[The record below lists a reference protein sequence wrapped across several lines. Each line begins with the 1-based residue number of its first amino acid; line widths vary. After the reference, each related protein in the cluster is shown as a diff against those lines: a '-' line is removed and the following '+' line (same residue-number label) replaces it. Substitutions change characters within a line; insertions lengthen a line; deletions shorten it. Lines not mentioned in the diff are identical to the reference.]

1 MTVTSRNAT
10 VRDFVIFQVKLA
22 LDGMKDLVAF
32 NLSIVALILDF
43 ISGRGRRPRLFYSV
57 VRGSRRFDKWLNLH
71 SVVDEIDRLAEE
83 DRFIGEGE
91 GFGEGEDE
99 GSLALE
105 IERLVKKSA
114 LGREEALRRLRA
126 GADELRGKPGP
137 KGPGDSTAN

>member
-10 VRDFVIFQVKLA
+10 VRDFAIFQVKLA

-91 GFGEGEDE
+91 EE

>member
-1 MTVTSRNAT
+1 
-10 VRDFVIFQVKLA
+10 
-22 LDGMKDLVAF
+22 
-32 NLSIVALILDF
+32 
-43 ISGRGRRPRLFYSV
+43 LFYSV

>member
-10 VRDFVIFQVKLA
+10 VRDFAIFQVKLA

-83 DRFIGEGE
+83 DRFIGEGAE
-91 GFGEGEDE
+91 E

>member
-1 MTVTSRNAT
+1 
-10 VRDFVIFQVKLA
+10 
-22 LDGMKDLVAF
+22 
-32 NLSIVALILDF
+32 
-43 ISGRGRRPRLFYSV
+43 LFYSV

-83 DRFIGEGE
+83 DRFIGEGAE
-91 GFGEGEDE
+91 E

>member
-10 VRDFVIFQVKLA
+10 VRDFAIFQVKLA
-22 LDGMKDLVAF
+22 LEGMKDLVAF

-83 DRFIGEGE
+83 DRFIGGGE
-91 GFGEGEDE
+91 EE

>member
-1 MTVTSRNAT
+1 MANQPMTVTSRNAT
-10 VRDFVIFQVKLA
+10 VRDFAIFQVKLA

-83 DRFIGEGE
+83 DRFIGGGE
-91 GFGEGEDE
+91 EE

>member
-1 MTVTSRNAT
+1 MANQPMTVTSRNAT
-10 VRDFVIFQVKLA
+10 VRDFSIFQVKLA

-43 ISGRGRRPRLFYSV
+43 ISGRRCRPRLFYSV

-91 GFGEGEDE
+91 EE
-99 GSLALE
+99 GSL
-105 IERLVKKSA
+105 A

-126 GADELRGKPGP
+126 GADELCGKPGP

>member
-1 MTVTSRNAT
+1 MANQPMTVTSRNAT
-10 VRDFVIFQVKLA
+10 VRDFAIFQVKLA

-91 GFGEGEDE
+91 EE

-126 GADELRGKPGP
+126 GADELRGEPGP
-137 KGPGDSTAN
+137 KEPRDSAAN

>member
-1 MTVTSRNAT
+1 M
-10 VRDFVIFQVKLA
+10 
-22 LDGMKDLVAF
+22 
-32 NLSIVALILDF
+32 
-43 ISGRGRRPRLFYSV
+43 FYSV

-83 DRFIGEGE
+83 DRFIGEGAE
-91 GFGEGEDE
+91 E

>member
-10 VRDFVIFQVKLA
+10 VRDFAIFQVKLA

-32 NLSIVALILDF
+32 NLSIVALSLDF

-83 DRFIGEGE
+83 DRFIGEGAE
-91 GFGEGEDE
+91 E

>member
-1 MTVTSRNAT
+1 MANQPMTVTSRNAT
-10 VRDFVIFQVKLA
+10 VRDFAIFQVKLA

-83 DRFIGEGE
+83 DRFIGEGAE
-91 GFGEGEDE
+91 E